1 MKGVKLTISIESW
14 ADLVFLSPN
23 TNSCN
28 TDRET
33 ILNPLLAVRFL
44 SKEIFQKPL
53 EISGRIIRSSLDKRI
68 QKFCVTNLEDI
79 LTLKTEVIF

>member
-1 MKGVKLTISIESW
+1 MRPGLTW
-14 ADLVFLSPN
+14 YFYHQTLTVVTL
-23 TNSCN
+23 T
-28 TDRET
+28 RET
-33 ILNPLLAVRFL
+33 ILNPLLAGRFL

-79 LTLKTEVIF
+79 LTEETGLIF